1 MEQNPFDQ
9 ADHFLPVVQE
19 KLEDRHITMHNSL
32 ARGCHSLNL
41 GQKRVISMALAKLD
55 SSFSKSVTKNNEV
68 QVRLSAK
75 EFSEIFEID
84 AETAYRQIATA
95 SRSLLQ
101 RLWRVTYS
109 TPKGDEVMEGQWLS
123 LCNYKKHSGVVEI
136 TFHNKVSTAL
146 FELKSKFSTYQLRQT
161 SALRSIYAW
170 RLFECLNSWK
180 STGVWRP
187 TLDEFIFA
195 LDVPASCKR
204 DYFNLRKRVIEP
216 AIQELKAKQ
225 NLEVS
230 FHPKKLGRKLVGFE
244 FSFRETP
251 QQNLDL

>member
-9 ADHFLPVVQE
+9 PDPFLPASQG
-19 KLEDRHITMHNSL
+19 KMEDRHITMHNSL

-55 SSFSKSVTKNNEV
+55 STFSKSVTTNNEV

-75 EFSEIFEID
+75 EFSEVFEID
-84 AETAYRQIATA
+84 PETAYRQIATA

-101 RLWRVTYS
+101 RIWRVTFS
-109 TPKGDEVMEGQWLS
+109 TPKGEEVLEGQWLS
-123 LCNYKKHSGVVEI
+123 LCHYKKHSGVIEI
-136 TFHNKVSTAL
+136 TFHRRVSSAL
-146 FELKSKFSTYQLRQT
+146 FELKGQFSTYQLRQT

-187 TLDEFIFA
+187 TLDEFLFA
-195 LDVPASCKR
+195 LEVPASCKK
-204 DYFNLRKRVIEP
+204 DFFNLRKRVIEP
-216 AIQELKAKQ
+216 AINELKTKQ
-225 NLEVS
+225 NLVID
-230 FHPKKLGRKLVGFE
+230 FQPKKLGRKLVGFE
-244 FSFRETP
+244 FRFREKQ